1 MAHAKGPEGMR
12 AHRGL
17 PDVDT
22 APFMF
27 PAHLSLPLASSPS
40 HVCISGSGQQCRPRL
55 AYDWCPPPICHVPE
69 IYIAAL

>member
-17 PDVDT
+17 SDVDT

-27 PAHLSLPLASSPS
+27 PAHLSLPLASSPR
-40 HVCISGSGQQCRPRL
+40 HVCISGSGLGWPMTGAHHLSAMCLRSTLLPSE
-55 AYDWCPPPICHVPE
+55 A
-69 IYIAAL
+69 